1 MIPGIGAEAG
11 IFLYAALAG
20 VEAAAAYH
28 VLVCFRKLVPH
39 SGWAVSL
46 EDFIYWLAAS
56 IYIFRKMYDTTY
68 GSIRWFF
75 VFGMLCGAAAGH
87 AGIRKI
93 VKLCAERCGKMEK
106 TEKSCRKARKE
117 NRK

>member
-56 IYIFRKMYDTTY
+56 IYIFRK
-68 GSIRWFF
+68 REHPL
-75 VFGMLCGAAAGH
+75 VFCVWDAVRSGGRACGDQKDCETMCRKMRKKGKN
-87 AGIRKI
+87 GKI
-93 VKLCAERCGKMEK
+93 VQKSKER
-106 TEKSCRKARKE
+106 
-117 NRK
+117 N

>member
-75 VFGMLCGAAAGH
+75 VFGMLCGAAAGMR
-87 AGIRKI
+87 GS
-93 VKLCAERCGKMEK
+93 ERL
-106 TEKSCRKARKE
+106 
-117 NRK
+117 

>member
-75 VFGMLCGAAAGH
+75 VLGVVCGAAMGWLLWRTAK
-87 AGIRKI
+87 GICGRMKKRLEKYRK
-93 VKLCAERCGKMEK
+93 
-106 TEKSCRKARKE
+106 
-117 NRK
+117 NR

>member
-56 IYIFRKMYDTTY
+56 
-68 GSIRWFF
+68 S
-75 VFGMLCGAAAGH
+75 
-87 AGIRKI
+87 
-93 VKLCAERCGKMEK
+93 
-106 TEKSCRKARKE
+106 
-117 NRK
+117 

>member
-56 IYIFRKMYDTTY
+56 IYIFGKCMTQHTGASAGFCVWDAVRSGGRACGDQKDCETMCRKM
-68 GSIRWFF
+68 
-75 VFGMLCGAAAGH
+75 
-87 AGIRKI
+87 RK
-93 VKLCAERCGKMEK
+93 KEK

>member
-56 IYIFRKMYDTTY
+56 IYIFRVWDAVRSGGRACGDQKDCETMCRKMRKK
-68 GSIRWFF
+68 GKN
-75 VFGMLCGAAAGH
+75 G
-87 AGIRKI
+87 KI
-93 VKLCAERCGKMEK
+93 VQKSKERK
-106 TEKSCRKARKE
+106 
-117 NRK
+117 

>member
-75 VFGMLCGAAAGH
+75 VFGMLCGAAAGMRDQKDCETMCRKMTEKRKN
-87 AGIRKI
+87 GKI
-93 VKLCAERCGKMEK
+93 VQKSKERK
-106 TEKSCRKARKE
+106 
-117 NRK
+117 

>member
-68 GSIRWFF
+68 GSIRWFC
-75 VFGMLCGAAAGH
+75 VWDAVRSGGRACGDQKDCETMCRKMRKKGKN
-87 AGIRKI
+87 GKI
-93 VKLCAERCGKMEK
+93 VQKSKERK
-106 TEKSCRKARKE
+106 
-117 NRK
+117 

>member
-93 VKLCAERCGKMEK
+93 VKLCAERCGQKEK
-106 TEKSCRKARKE
+106 IVQKSKE
-117 NRK
+117 RN

>member
-68 GSIRWFF
+68 GSIRWF
-75 VFGMLCGAAAGH
+75 LCLGC
-87 AGIRKI
+87 
-93 VKLCAERCGKMEK
+93 CAERRQGMRGSE
-106 TEKSCRKARKE
+106 RL
-117 NRK
+117 